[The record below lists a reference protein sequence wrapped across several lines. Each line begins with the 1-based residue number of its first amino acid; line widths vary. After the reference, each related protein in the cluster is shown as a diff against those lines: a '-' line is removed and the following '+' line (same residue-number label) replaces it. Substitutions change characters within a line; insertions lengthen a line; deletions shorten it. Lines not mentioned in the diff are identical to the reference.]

1 MQLLLL
7 KYREEI
13 IQAKVAKEHTEETL
27 KSQIMFLKD
36 QVVSEQQEKSTM
48 EETLTQEINSLQ
60 ERLGLFMIWS
70 FLPLKSYNLLDELSL
85 ETCRRRLKVWVS
97 ENVL

>member
-13 IQAKVAKEHTEETL
+13 IQAKVAKEHIEESL

-36 QVVSEQQEKSTM
+36 QVVSEQQEKSNM

-60 ERLGLFMIWS
+60 ERLGKDLTLCVFRWEDS
-70 FLPLKSYNLLDELSL
+70 GVEL
-85 ETCRRRLKVWVS
+85 VNVS
-97 ENVL
+97 EMIKSSLIL